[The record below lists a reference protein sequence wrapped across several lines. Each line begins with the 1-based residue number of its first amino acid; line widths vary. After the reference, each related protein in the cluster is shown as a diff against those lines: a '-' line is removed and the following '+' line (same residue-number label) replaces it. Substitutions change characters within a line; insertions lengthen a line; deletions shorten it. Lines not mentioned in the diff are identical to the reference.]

1 VNQGGT
7 LCIHILGAKND
18 KGGPSTFF
26 GPFFWG
32 WRKVRTP
39 FRPRTICSSTV
50 HSSVQTCSEHSSS
63 GVSVNWGRF
72 DTKVGGN
79 VSIMN
84 NGFSPAPSILRFLA
98 YVSQKVAMELDS
110 VHYNRVR
117 RKLRSQS
124 VAVPELMYFSKN
136 QQKPIMKRKLKPS
149 NTHTFVQR
157 GR

>member
-1 VNQGGT
+1 MNQGGT

-18 KGGPSTFF
+18 KGGTKH
-26 GPFFWG
+26 FFWG

-50 HSSVQTCSEHSSS
+50 HSSVQTCSERSSS

-136 QQKPIMKRKLKPS
+136 QPMQNHQKSIMKKSTNEKW
-149 NTHTFVQR
+149 TAI
-157 GR
+157 